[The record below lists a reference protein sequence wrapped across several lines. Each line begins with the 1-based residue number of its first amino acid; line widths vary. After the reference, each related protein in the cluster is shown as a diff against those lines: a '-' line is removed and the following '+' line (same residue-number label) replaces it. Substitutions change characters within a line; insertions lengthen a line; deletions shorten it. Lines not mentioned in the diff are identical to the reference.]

1 MAIFRIFIAA
11 IAAADRLPTT
21 TPHYCRLDTS
31 LLWYVVPASQPVLVA
46 RFLRVLKKHQMR
58 KADCSRQLFITHQ
71 ADTAGGG
78 DTVMTAYRTVGRN

>member
-1 MAIFRIFIAA
+1 MAIFHIFFAA

-46 RFLRVLKKHQMR
+46 RFLRVLKKQPNEEGQT
-58 KADCSRQLFITHQ
+58 SGRQLFITHQ
-71 ADTAGGG
+71 ADTAGVG
-78 DTVMTAYRTVGRN
+78 DTV